1 MAERSV
7 IVCVGAQDL
16 DPIRIDIEP
25 DLPGGDLHRRPYRY
39 PVMPVDALSD
49 REFDLVHARRVDAQ
63 SAEVAGGRFFG
74 FVMRDLHAII
84 LSHGW
89 RAAFAGP
96 VPLTIGRRTADPSVS
111 KSPAHPVSANPNSD

>member
-63 SAEVAGGRFFG
+63 SAEVAGAGSSASCCEIS
-74 FVMRDLHAII
+74 MRSSFRAGGGLHSQG
-84 LSHGW
+84 LF
-89 RAAFAGP
+89 R
-96 VPLTIGRRTADPSVS
+96 
-111 KSPAHPVSANPNSD
+111 